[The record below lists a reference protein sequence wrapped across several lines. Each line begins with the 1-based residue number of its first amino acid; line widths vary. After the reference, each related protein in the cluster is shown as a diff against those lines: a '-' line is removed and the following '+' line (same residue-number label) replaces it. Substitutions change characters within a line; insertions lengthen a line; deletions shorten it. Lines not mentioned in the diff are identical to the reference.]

1 MRRFL
6 RELRVAASIDSPHV
20 VRVYELGDE
29 SAPMPYLAM
38 ELLKGEDLAQI
49 LREEPRLAAAE
60 VVEMVRQVGLGL
72 AVVAYRALTGHPP
85 FKGDDLPV
93 LMEVLARMPARPGA
107 LAELDPDVDAFFAVA
122 LAKQPAKRFQ
132 TAAQLCDALAAALE
146 GKLDPALRER
156 ARALLGELSWCEAG

>member
-1 MRRFL
+1 VHRDLKPQNLF
-6 RELRVAASIDSPHV
+6 RVEGAHPTWKILDFGVSKLADSAMGLTRGEAIGTP
-20 VRVYELGDE
+20 RYM
-29 SAPMPYLAM
+29 APEQAR
-38 ELLKGEDLAQI
+38 GEDVDA
-49 LREEPRLAAAE
+49 RAD
-60 VVEMVRQVGLGL
+60 VYSL

-122 LAKQPAKRFQ
+122 LAKQPAQRFQ
-132 TAAQLCDALAAALE
+132 SAAELCEALAAALE

-156 ARALLGELSWCEAG
+156 AAALLAELSWCEAV